1 MTSNDIQF
9 NAVVSALNKASRVAT
24 VSHRRPDA
32 DTLGAALALADL
44 LEKRGKSVVCYSK
57 DPVPQSLARLP
68 NSQKF
73 TSDHNVLATVDV
85 IVVLD
90 ASDLKFAGVDAVIPS
105 LSPRPAIINIDHHGA
120 NENFGDVNLVIPTAA
135 STTEIIFGVYECFG
149 DSASEDAATNMLAGV
164 IHDTMMFFNPATTA
178 ASLGTASRLEALGA
192 DRNFV
197 SRLVVRNKSVES
209 LSLWGKALERLKYDP
224 AAGRVSTVLYAEET
238 SKFNVDE
245 DSLGG
250 LSNFLNSV
258 LPARVVVV
266 LRENADGTIKGSLRT
281 AREDTDVAAE
291 ALRWGGGGHRKA
303 AGFVVKGKIV
313 ERDNEWGVEVE

>member
-1 MTSNDIQF
+1 MTSYDIQY
-9 NAVVSALNKASRVAT
+9 NAVVSALNKANRVAT

-44 LEKRGKSVVCYSK
+44 LEKKGKSVVCFSS
-57 DPVPQSLARLP
+57 DQVPRSLARLP
-68 NSQKF
+68 DSHKF
-73 TSDHNVLATVDV
+73 TADSAVFANVDV

-90 ASDLKFAGVDAVIPS
+90 ASDLKFAGVDALIPT
-105 LSPRPAIINIDHHGA
+105 LSPRPLIINIDHHGA
-120 NENFGDVNLVIPTAA
+120 NECFGDINLVIPTAA
-135 STTEIIFGVYECFG
+135 SATEIVFGIYECFG
-149 DSASEDAATNMLAGV
+149 DVASPAAATNMLAGV

-224 AAGRVSTVLYAEET
+224 EAGRASTVLYAEET
-238 SKFNVDE
+238 SNLSGDE
-245 DSLGG
+245 DALGG

-258 LPARVVVV
+258 LPARIVVV

-303 AGFVVKGKIV
+303 AGFVVKGRIV
-313 ERDNEWGVEVE
+313 EMENEWSVVVD